1 MTSTAKKKQKQM
13 KAEKFVKERKTIR
26 MKGEGKI

>member
-1 MTSTAKKKQKQM
+1 MTSTAKKQM
-13 KAEKFVKERKTIR
+13 KPEKSVKERKTIR